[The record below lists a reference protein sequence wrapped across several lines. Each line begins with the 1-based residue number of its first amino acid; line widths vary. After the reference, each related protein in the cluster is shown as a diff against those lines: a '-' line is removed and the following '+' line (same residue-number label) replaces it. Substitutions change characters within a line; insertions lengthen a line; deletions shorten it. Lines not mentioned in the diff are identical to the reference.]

1 MLHKISH
8 HQQIC
13 TRLRESSSRLLTIIK
28 QPLHE
33 TIEATMHMTERKSD
47 RKTPEQEGRDEC
59 TNGLRESRQEIMS
72 PAARRGNFPNAAK

>member
-59 TNGLRESRQEIMS
+59 TNELRESRQDMS